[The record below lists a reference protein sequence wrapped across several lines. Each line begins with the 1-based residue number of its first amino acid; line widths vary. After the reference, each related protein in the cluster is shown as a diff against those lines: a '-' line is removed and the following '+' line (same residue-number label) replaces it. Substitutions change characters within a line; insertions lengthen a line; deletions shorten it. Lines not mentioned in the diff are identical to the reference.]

1 VWNPHHPRIFLHED
15 DDDDAPPRGD
25 TAGREASGD
34 TVSAPPGENSAWPPT
49 RTTAR
54 NTAGPDNIDGK
65 HGRKRHSGCNAR

>member
-25 TAGREASGD
+25 TAGRAASGD